1 MSDNE
6 WTQQDGDS
14 ENEQRP
20 AEIERDI
27 EATRARM
34 TQNIDELGE
43 RLSPQHLKTQAREA
57 IRDAAQSTVS
67 NVGDQARQTGSRL
80 VDMIRDNPI
89 PVMAVGV
96 GVTWLLRQRAQG
108 TVSGDRMARYAY
120 SGPDRRSAMEK
131 PNRARMG
138 RAGEA
143 VGDVRHAA
151 SDAAERVGERAGEIR
166 ERLGERAEALTD
178 QAQQKTQQMKSN
190 LEQML
195 EENPLAV
202 AAGAILAGLAVGLLL
217 PGTEREDR
225 MMGSTRD
232 ELVDRAQDVA
242 GRAADAAVSAG
253 HEVADTVRSEI
264 AEHAPDVKDVV
275 KQAAANVTQTVKES
289 ASRVKDE
296 ATEAAK
302 APRK

>member
-1 MSDNE
+1 MSDND
-6 WTQQDGDS
+6 WTQQDGDTGT
-14 ENEQRP
+14 EQRP

-67 NVGDQARQTGSRL
+67 NVGDQARQTGTRL

-108 TVSGDRMARYAY
+108 SVSGDRMARYAY
-120 SGPDRRSAMEK
+120 SGHDRRSTMEK

-138 RAGEA
+138 RTGEA
-143 VGDVRHAA
+143 VDDVRHAA
-151 SDAAERVGERAGEIR
+151 SDAASRVGERAGEIR
-166 ERLGERAEALTD
+166 DSLGERAEALTD
-178 QAQQKTQQMKSN
+178 QAQQKTQQMRSN
-190 LEQML
+190 LEQL
-195 EENPLAV
+195 IEENPLAV

-225 MMGSTRD
+225 VMGSTRD

-264 AEHAPDVKDVV
+264 AEHGSDVKEVV
-275 KQAAANVTQTVKES
+275 KQAAANVTQTVKDS

-302 APRK
+302 SPRK

>member
-1 MSDNE
+1 
-6 WTQQDGDS
+6 
-14 ENEQRP
+14 
-20 AEIERDI
+20 
-27 EATRARM
+27 
-34 TQNIDELGE
+34 
-43 RLSPQHLKTQAREA
+43 
-57 IRDAAQSTVS
+57 
-67 NVGDQARQTGSRL
+67 
-80 VDMIRDNPI
+80 
-89 PVMAVGV
+89 
-96 GVTWLLRQRAQG
+96 
-108 TVSGDRMARYAY
+108 
-120 SGPDRRSAMEK
+120 
-131 PNRARMG
+131 
-138 RAGEA
+138 
-143 VGDVRHAA
+143 
-151 SDAAERVGERAGEIR
+151 
-166 ERLGERAEALTD
+166 
-178 QAQQKTQQMKSN
+178 KSN